1 MRLHELNET
10 VEPDNIEMFNVW
22 ILAFIILH
30 EPNETIEPDN
40 IEMFNVWILAFVIL
54 HEPNKTV
61 EPDNI
66 EIFNVW
72 NEPVVILL
80 FLNDKF
86 KLSKL
91 TMLALLIDAFFV
103 IEIFEHEQLYKI
115 DTFQIVHGSIVS
127 FW

>member
-1 MRLHELNET
+1 MEQFIRLHKLNET
-10 VEPDNIEMFNVW
+10 VEPDNIK
-22 ILAFIILH
+22 
-30 EPNETIEPDN
+30 
-40 IEMFNVWILAFVIL
+40 MFNVWILAFVIL

-91 TMLALLIDAFFV
+91 TMLALLIDAFSL
-103 IEIFEHEQLYKI
+103 IEILKHEQLYKI
-115 DTFQIVHGSIVS
+115 DTFQIVQGSVVS